1 MTTETE
7 PTSENNEYARIT
19 YVRYEKGVKVAN
31 VTEYIEQ
38 GEFRKKEVDAAKIR
52 AKIEAM
58 REELAAL
65 EASDTSPKYEQVD
78 E

>member
-7 PTSENNEYARIT
+7 LTSENNEYARIT

-38 GEFRKKEVDAAKIR
+38 GEFPAAIVDTMIFGN
-52 AKIEAM
+52 
-58 REELAAL
+58 
-65 EASDTSPKYEQVD
+65 P
-78 E
+78 